1 MDSRVDVKVVSVSVM
16 DGLDWLL
23 SKEVLVISS
32 SSLSTS
38 ARGWKGLLLNLF
50 RAGGVLTLGP
60 DAMIELKDRVRAH
73 RSGVVQLFCFFCLEK
88 DVIEICVFC
97 GDTNVRFLVIP
108 VASFM
113 LQLCKDFL
121 LT

>member
-1 MDSRVDVKVVSVSVM
+1 M

-23 SKEVLVISS
+23 SEEVLVISS
-32 SSLSTS
+32 LLSTS

-50 RAGGVLTLGP
+50 WAGGELILGP
-60 DAMIELKDRVRAH
+60 DTMIELKDRVRAE

-88 DVIEICVFC
+88 DVIGICVFC
-97 GDTNVRFLVIP
+97 GDTNVRFLAIP

>member
-1 MDSRVDVKVVSVSVM
+1 M

-23 SKEVLVISS
+23 SEEVLVISS
-32 SSLSTS
+32 SSLSTL
-38 ARGWKGLLLNLF
+38 ARGCKGLLLNLF
-50 RAGGVLTLGP
+50 WAGGELTLGP
-60 DAMIELKDRVRAH
+60 NAMVELKDRVRAE
-73 RSGVVQLFCFFCLEK
+73 RSGVVQLFCFFRLEK

-97 GDTNVRFLVIP
+97 GDTNVRFLAIL

-121 LT
+121 